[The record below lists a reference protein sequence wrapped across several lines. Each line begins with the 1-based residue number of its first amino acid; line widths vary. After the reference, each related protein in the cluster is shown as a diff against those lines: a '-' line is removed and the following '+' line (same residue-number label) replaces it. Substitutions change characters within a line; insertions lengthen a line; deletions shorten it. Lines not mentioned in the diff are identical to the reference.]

1 MAEELYLSTLTRMPS
16 EGEAAEV
23 VATLATRPPEKKAEV
38 LTDYAWALV
47 TSVEF
52 RFSH

>member
-1 MAEELYLSTLTRMPS
+1 MAEELYLSTLTRLPNS
-16 EGEAAEV
+16 DELADVEALLKA
-23 VATLATRPPEKKAEV
+23 RPEKKAAA
-38 LTDYAWALV
+38 LADYAWALV